1 MPRHDDPTSPD
12 DRIMSMDN
20 IEEESP
26 KPQKSSNMMNL
37 LSKGIKQNYDKT
49 KEEYDKAMAKEAE

>member
-1 MPRHDDPTSPD
+1 
-12 DRIMSMDN
+12 MDN